1 MGVDLLNRIC
11 LKKGKKITMSIASSN
26 VIPKT
31 YYNYSK
37 NYNEENIGYF
47 IGDLLFGNIHIS
59 SINDNTASLLLAM
72 EKVNDYLKEAI
83 GKNYIDYCWENK
95 IFEKDNTE
103 ENIKFL
109 KKSIE
114 IFEKEY
120 FSENENGYYLVSKD
134 DDKILKK
141 ALFNWEKL
149 GFYRMYYLPC
159 KFTKENIY
167 FSGIKSMSFKKALLI
182 SKSFEEFIPTKIA

>member
-1 MGVDLLNRIC
+1 MGVDLLNRVS

-26 VIPKT
+26 VTPKK

-37 NYNEENIGYF
+37 NYNEKNIGNF

-72 EKVNDYLKEAI
+72 EKVNEYLKEKI
-83 GKNYIDYCWENK
+83 GSNYNDYCWNNNV
-95 IFEKDNTE
+95 FEIDNTE
-103 ENIKFL
+103 ENIEIL
-109 KKSIE
+109 KKTIE

-120 FSENENGYYLVSKD
+120 FSENENGYYLVSKN

-182 SKSFEEFIPTKIA
+182 SKSFEEFVPVKIA

>member
-26 VIPKT
+26 VTPKT

-37 NYNEENIGYF
+37 NYNEENIGNF

-72 EKVNDYLKEAI
+72 EKVNDYLKEEI
-83 GKNYIDYCWENK
+83 GSNYSDYCWENK
-95 IFEKDNTE
+95 VFERNNTE
-103 ENIKFL
+103 ENIKLL

-159 KFTKENIY
+159 KITKENIC
-167 FSGIKSMSFKKALLI
+167 FFGIKSMSFKKALLI

>member
-1 MGVDLLNRIC
+1 MGVDLLNKIC

-26 VIPKT
+26 VTPKT

-37 NYNEENIGYF
+37 NYNEENIGHF

-72 EKVNDYLKEAI
+72 EKVNDYLKEEI
-83 GKNYIDYCWENK
+83 GSNYSDYCWENK
-95 IFEKDNTE
+95 VFERNNTE
-103 ENIKFL
+103 ENIKLL

-159 KFTKENIY
+159 KITKENIY
-167 FSGIKSMSFKKALLI
+167 FFGIKSMSFKKALLI